1 MPGFRICHA
10 ARYQGRLTLAQRVQ
24 VFEFGQWRPA
34 TAEELA
40 AICAGVGEGAV
51 SVIGIPGHLLKR
63 WWKLAESDPGSKG
76 FEVFGADIATYFV
89 YKEWPLQAPLLIEVV
104 GSEDEPDKALMQS
117 RDMRLGGGV
126 GTVLAC
132 INVEE
137 ENAAVAL
144 GTESGRIRVILEPGE
159 GLMLP
164 PTGVLWNR
172 SALDG
177 WGLALTMLL
186 AALSP
191 E

>member
-1 MPGFRICHA
+1 MPDFRICHA

-63 WWKLAESDPGSKG
+63 WWKLAESDPGTG
-76 FEVFGADIATYFV
+76 AFDIFGTDIAAYFV

-104 GSEDEPDKALMQS
+104 GSEDEPDKPLIQS
-117 RDMRLGGGV
+117 RDMRLGSGV

-132 INVEE
+132 INVDE

-144 GTESGRIRVILEPGE
+144 GTESGRIRIILEPGE

-164 PTGVLWNR
+164 STGVLWNR

-177 WGLALTMLL
+177 SGPAVTMLL
-186 AALSP
+186 AVLSP